1 MVEDLEVV
9 EEDSV
14 VGRQG
19 GVSVGDSG
27 EAPHGVDTAPE
38 GDFNFI
44 HCI

>member
-1 MVEDLEVV
+1 MGEVLEVV

-14 VGRQG
+14 VGHQE
-19 GVSVGDSG
+19 GVSVGGSG
-27 EAPHGVDTAPE
+27 EAPHGVDMAPE